1 MQLVVS
7 KTLLELQ
14 RQTQLCGD
22 IMLSNKGAIL
32 EMLKVFKTDLEE
44 LELAIKKE
52 DLNFYI
58 IYF

>member
-14 RQTQLCGD
+14 RQTQLMWRD

-32 EMLKVFKTDLEE
+32 EMLKIFKTDLEK
-44 LELAIKKE
+44 LELAIKKR
-52 DLNFYI
+52 F
-58 IYF
+58 